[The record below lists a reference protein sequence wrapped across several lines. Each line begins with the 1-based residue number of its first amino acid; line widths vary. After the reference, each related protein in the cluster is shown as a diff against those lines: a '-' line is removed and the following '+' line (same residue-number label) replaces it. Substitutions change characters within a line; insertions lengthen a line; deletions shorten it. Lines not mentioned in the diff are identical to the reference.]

1 MKKLLMIVAA
11 GLLFSSAAMGEC
23 ELMDFIGGE
32 SKETSGAGNALLEI
46 SSAWS
51 SSSSTYASAQTSGTS
66 GCGETALF
74 RVRQRQFVHV
84 MIDNLSQEIAAGGG
98 EHLQSLSALLGCPK
112 SKYSDLALMA
122 RQNYEQLFPAVETEP
137 EIFLTRLKEEMGDSP
152 ELSENCVY
160 I

>member
-1 MKKLLMIVAA
+1 
-11 GLLFSSAAMGEC
+11 
-23 ELMDFIGGE
+23 
-32 SKETSGAGNALLEI
+32 
-46 SSAWS
+46 
-51 SSSSTYASAQTSGTS
+51 
-66 GCGETALF
+66 
-74 RVRQRQFVHV
+74 